1 MFLEIPNFL
10 DQPEIQR
17 LRELA
22 KKLTFVD
29 GRVSNP
35 GNVAKKNLQVDV
47 QDPAYNESVQ
57 ILVNAAKRSRDF
69 RDFALPMRFA
79 PPLLCKYEP
88 GMQYGVHTDG
98 AYVRVP
104 GGQLRTDVSC
114 TIFISDPA
122 TYDGGELRVHLG
134 TEVVDL
140 KYPPGHCVLYPST
153 TLHEV
158 RPVTSGQRLVAI
170 TFIESTVRNQA
181 YRQMIYELN
190 EVSALEGMTMKLEN
204 RTRLEAVKA
213 NLLRMWSA

>member
-1 MFLEIPNFL
+1 MFLEIPEL
-10 DQPEIQR
+10 LQRPEINR

-22 KKLTFVD
+22 KALKFVD

-35 GNVAKKNLQVDV
+35 GNVTKNNLQADSR
-47 QDPAYNESVQ
+47 DPAYKESVQ
-57 ILVNAAKRSRDF
+57 ILVDAIKRCREF

-88 GMQYGVHTDG
+88 EMKYGMHTDG

-114 TIFISDPA
+114 TIFISDPGS
-122 TYDGGELRVHLG
+122 YEGGELRIHLG
-134 TEVVDL
+134 SEVVDL
-140 KYPPGHCVLYPST
+140 KYAPGHCVLYPST

-170 TFIESTVRNQA
+170 TFIESMVRDQA
-181 YRQMIYELN
+181 KRQMIYELN
-190 EVSALEGMTMKLEN
+190 EVSALEGLTMKFEN
-204 RTRLEAVKA
+204 RTRLESVKA
-213 NLLRMWSA
+213 NLIRMWSA

>member
-1 MFLEIPNFL
+1 MFLQIPDL
-10 DQPEIQR
+10 LQEHETHR

-22 KKLTFVD
+22 KKLNFVD

-35 GNVAKKNLQVDV
+35 GNVTKQNLQADSK
-47 QDPAYNESVQ
+47 DPAYNESVQ
-57 ILVNAAKRSRDF
+57 ILVDAIKRCREF

-88 GMQYGVHTDG
+88 EMKYGSHTDG

-114 TIFISDPA
+114 TIFISDPD
-122 TYDGGELRVHLG
+122 TYDGGELRIHLG

-158 RPVTSGQRLVAI
+158 RPVISGQRLVAI
-170 TFIESTVRNQA
+170 TFIESTVRDQA
-181 YRQMIYELN
+181 HRQMIYDLN
-190 EVSALEGMTMKLEN
+190 EVSALEGMTMKFEN
-204 RTRLEAVKA
+204 RTRLESVKA
-213 NLLRMWSA
+213 NLIRMWSA

>member
-1 MFLEIPNFL
+1 MFLEIPNL
-10 DQPEIQR
+10 LQQQEINR

-22 KKLTFVD
+22 NKLSFVD

-35 GNVAKKNLQVDV
+35 GNVTKNNLQADSR
-47 QDPAYNESVQ
+47 DPAYNESVH
-57 ILVNAAKRSRDF
+57 ILGDAIKRCREF

-88 GMQYGVHTDG
+88 EMKYGAHTDG

-114 TIFISDPA
+114 TIFIADPGS
-122 TYDGGELRVHLG
+122 YDGGELRIHLG

-140 KYPPGHCVLYPST
+140 KYPAGHCVLYPST

-170 TFIESTVRNQA
+170 TFVESMVKDQA
-181 YRQMIYELN
+181 HRQMIYELN
-190 EVSALEGMTMKLEN
+190 EVSALEGLTMKFEN
-204 RTRLEAVKA
+204 RTRLESVKA
-213 NLLRMWSA
+213 NLIRMWSA